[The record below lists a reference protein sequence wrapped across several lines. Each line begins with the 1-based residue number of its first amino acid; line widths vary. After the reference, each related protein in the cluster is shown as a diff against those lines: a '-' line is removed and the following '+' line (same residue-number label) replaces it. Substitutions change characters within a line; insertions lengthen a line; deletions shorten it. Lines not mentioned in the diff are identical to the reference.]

1 MAWRI
6 SSWCAVALL
15 AAASLQTAQAKRI
28 ASPAPASSVQ
38 DSLCERSVS
47 AADNSASDGNALSG
61 SRWLISYKTQGEPAR
76 SYVFRLLPGGRMLNA
91 HPNDRTPNNDRWE
104 GKGRYV
110 QLRFNDDYA
119 VYSGVVNGSSDHLQ
133 GHAVNTA
140 GDTWAWSAKR
150 LEPCA
155 AGK

>member
-15 AAASLQTAQAKRI
+15 AAASLQTAQAKRV

-61 SRWLISYKTQGEPAR
+61 SRWLISYKTQGSLRAAMC
-76 SYVFRLLPGGRMLNA
+76 SGCCQVGACSM
-91 HPNDRTPNNDRWE
+91 RTPMTEHRTT
-104 GKGRYV
+104 
-110 QLRFNDDYA
+110 
-119 VYSGVVNGSSDHLQ
+119 
-133 GHAVNTA
+133 TA
-140 GDTWAWSAKR
+140 GKARA
-150 LEPCA
+150 LCA
-155 AGK
+155 AALQ

>member
-1 MAWRI
+1 M
-6 SSWCAVALL
+6 
-15 AAASLQTAQAKRI
+15 
-28 ASPAPASSVQ
+28 
-38 DSLCERSVS
+38 
-47 AADNSASDGNALSG
+47 
-61 SRWLISYKTQGEPAR
+61 
-76 SYVFRLLPGGRMLNA
+76 
-91 HPNDRTPNNDRWE
+91 
-104 GKGRYV
+104 

>member
-15 AAASLQTAQAKRI
+15 AAASLQTAQAKRV

-76 SYVFRLLPGGRMLNA
+76 SYVFRLLPDGTMRNG
-91 HPNDRTPNNDRWE
+91 HPNDRTPDNDRWVAN
-104 GKGRYV
+104 GKQV
-110 QLRFNDDYA
+110 KLLFNDSYA
-119 VYSGVVNGSSDHLQ
+119 VYTGILNSNADQLSGRAENKV
-133 GHAVNTA
+133 
-140 GDTWAWSAKR
+140 GDSWAWTATR
-150 LEPCA
+150 LAPCA
-155 AGK
+155 P